1 MAKEKPLDAY
11 RRQYALSLDLNRNF
25 VEQFE
30 TYRKAKGCNCTTF
43 CDQTGLDKNI
53 YYRLK
58 KPDESFSLRIL
69 VTVCVAFG
77 LDLEQS
83 TAFLRAKGRALD
95 PTNRVHFAYAYIISR
110 HPDISVTDANL
121 LLADL
126 LSDLK
131 DAPKYFLGSA

>member
-1 MAKEKPLDAY
+1 MDREKLLDAY
-11 RRQYALSLDLNRNF
+11 RRQYALSLDMNKNF

-30 TYRKAKGCNCTTF
+30 TYRKAKGWNCAAF
-43 CDQTGLDKNI
+43 CDKTGLDKNI

-58 KPDESFSLRIL
+58 KPDERFSLRIL

-95 PTNRVHFAYAYIISR
+95 PTDRIHFAYAYLISR
-110 HPDISVTDANL
+110 HSGISIEDANQ
-121 LLADL
+121 LLAVL
-126 LSDLK
+126 LSDL
-131 DAPKYFLGSA
+131 DDISKYLLGSA